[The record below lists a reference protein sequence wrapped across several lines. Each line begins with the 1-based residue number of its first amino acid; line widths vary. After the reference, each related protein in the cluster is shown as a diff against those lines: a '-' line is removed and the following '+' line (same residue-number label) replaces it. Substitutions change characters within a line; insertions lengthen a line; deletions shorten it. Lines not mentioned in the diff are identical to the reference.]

1 MTLRYID
8 ILTGKVKKVFMQLKV
23 KDEQERRRSNK
34 ERDIVKKRDPND

>member
-23 KDEQERRRSNK
+23 KDEQERRRSDK
-34 ERDIVKKRDPND
+34 ERDEK